1 MSTDFST
8 PTRVRQLANEKYESS
23 QGYSEPDAG
32 APDEEVLGKMEAA
45 PLQKD
50 DSQGTGSPSV
60 LKQSKEAYSRGSG
73 AQQTGASTGADQTN

>member
-8 PTRVRQLANEKYESS
+8 PTRARQLANEKYESS

-32 APDEEVLGKMEAA
+32 APDEEVLGKMVA
-45 PLQKD
+45 PPQKD

-60 LKQSKEAYSRGSG
+60 LKQSKEEYSRGSG
-73 AQQTGASTGADQTN
+73 AQ